1 MQIKVAKFGGTSVGN
16 GDRIKKAA
24 TSVANEYKKGTQMV
38 VVVSA
43 VNKTTDDLINLTND
57 AIANNL
63 TAKQHAEIVAM
74 GERTSVRLFSATLES
89 LGLFLVILIYL
100 KNANQLL
107 RNLLLYQSMFEY
119 HYNLPILQM

>member
-1 MQIKVAKFGGTSVGN
+1 MSIIVAKFGGTSVGN
-16 GDRIKKAA
+16 GERIRKAA
-24 TSVANEYKKGTQMV
+24 ESVAKKYFEGNQVV

-57 AIANNL
+57 AITNNL

-89 LGLFLVILIYL
+89 LGV
-100 KNANQLL
+100 
-107 RNLLLYQSMFEY
+107 
-119 HYNLPILQM
+119 